1 MDGRFDPETGDA
13 GSTRDEAAGASDEGA
28 APHAPRGWRSQVVR
42 AWIAVVIWATVV
54 WTLGGDSLS
63 ASSTAGILRPLIEW
77 FRPDFPPREM
87 YALLVTIRKVSHVA
101 EYGLLTLLVLRAL
114 WIGSIRSVVTSLGL
128 TGLLVGTLALA
139 DEARQAYS
147 PERTG
152 SGFDVGLDL
161 SGAAL
166 VACVMLLVEAVRRRP
181 LFSREGISRG
191 ASSRE
196 RNER

>member
-13 GSTRDEAAGASDEGA
+13 GTTRDEAGGASGEA
-28 APHAPRGWRSQVVR
+28 SAPRPPRGWRSQVVR
-42 AWIAVVIWATVV
+42 AWIVAVLWAALI

-63 ASSTAGILRPLIEW
+63 AAATAEILRPLIEW

-87 YALLVTIRKVSHVA
+87 YSLLVTIRKVSHVA
-101 EYGLLTLLVLRAL
+101 EYGLLTLLVLRAF
-114 WIGSIRSVVTSLGL
+114 WIGSIRSVATSLGL
-128 TGLLVGTLALA
+128 TGLLVGSLALA

-147 PERTG
+147 LERTG

-166 VACVMLLVEAVRRRP
+166 VACGMLLLEAVLRRP
-181 LFSREGISRG
+181 LFSRKEISQ
-191 ASSRE
+191 APSSRE